1 MFSALKRR
9 KDDEID
15 AQEWTYRV
23 TRDLLK
29 QLASGVVKGS
39 DVDIDW
45 LRLKIGELKSRQE
58 RGNSPE
64 ELLELLEQAMAHLQE
79 YNIATARHFH
89 RQLTELESAFTLLT
103 RTLRWAREENEAQAN
118 RFSSLQQMLDRAAA
132 AGDPNVMKSRLA
144 ESIAHLREDSGRQK
158 RQFEQAVGDLQDEVN
173 KCEARRQREAG
184 KTARPL
190 KMSGMKAHAGQSVAE
205 APAPEAQEEK
215 SPPAGTQAELP
226 PAAPVTLPLEEG
238 DDEDPTTGLPGRLHG
253 ENALSQAVAEKQ
265 PMFAVMVSI
274 ERLSMIEE
282 RYGEQLRDDVLVHFG
297 LEYAQAMGPE
307 DQLFRWGRF
316 SFLALLKRTGSKEWV
331 QMETDR
337 KFSAR
342 YKKTIV
348 ANGRSVLLNMGAT
361 WKMWSIVEA
370 RSFEEL
376 RGEITAYAPA

>member
-9 KDDEID
+9 KDDQID
-15 AQEWTYRV
+15 TQEWTYRV

-29 QLASGVVKGS
+29 QMASGVVKGS

-45 LRLKIGELKSRQE
+45 LRLKIGELKSKQE

-79 YNIATARHFH
+79 YNISTARHFH
-89 RQLTELESAFTLLT
+89 RQLTELESTFNLLT
-103 RTLRWAREENEAQAN
+103 RTLRWAKEENEAQAN
-118 RFSSLQQMLDRAAA
+118 RFSSLQQMVDRAAA
-132 AGDPNVMKSRLA
+132 ASDPNMMKSRLA
-144 ESIAHLREDSGRQK
+144 ECAAHLREDSTRQK
-158 RQFEQAVGDLQDEVN
+158 RQFDQAIGNLQDEVN

-184 KTARPL
+184 KTAGPL
-190 KMSGMKAHAGQSVAE
+190 KMSGKAARASRPDADT
-205 APAPEAQEEK
+205 PAPEYCEEDQPPGET
-215 SPPAGTQAELP
+215 SAEPPPASVA
-226 PAAPVTLPLEEG
+226 LPLEEG
-238 DDEDPTTGLPGRLHG
+238 DDEDPITGLPGRLHA

-297 LEYAQAMGPE
+297 LEYAQALGPE

-337 KFSAR
+337 KFSVR
-342 YKKTIV
+342 YKKTIA

-361 WKMWSIVEA
+361 WKMWSVAEA
-370 RSFEEL
+370 KTFEEL
-376 RGEITAYAPA
+376 RGEITAYVS